1 MTSTETSPLPIDNE
15 PLAVRDA
22 LPIAKRSRSASRLTI
37 ALMVVLGRVGRV
49 PRRRVDAEGQ
59 REFLLERLELADFA
73 ALAQQFGG
81 SFPGGG
87 ANGAPTGNGAATG
100 GATTGGGNGT
110 TGQIKLID
118 GTNVYV
124 TDSTGKTTK
133 VATTAD
139 SKVSVAQPS
148 SLSALK
154 VGDTVVVVGTTGSD
168 GTVNATSITASA
180 DSATPTS

>member
-1 MTSTETSPLPIDNE
+1 VTSTETSPLPIDNE

-22 LPIAKRSRSASRLTI
+22 LPIAKRSRSTTRLTI
-37 ALMVVLGRVGRV
+37 ALMVLLGVSAGFLVGVLLQKDSGSSSSNNPAG
-49 PRRRVDAEGQ
+49 G
-59 REFLLERLELADFA
+59 DFA

-87 ANGAPTGNGAATG
+87 ANGAPTGNGAATD

-110 TGQIKLID
+110 TGQVKLID

-124 TDSTGKTTK
+124 TDSTGKTIK

-139 SKVSVAQPS
+139 SKVAVAQAS

-154 VGDTVVVVGTTGSD
+154 VGDTVVVVGTAGSD

-180 DSATPTS
+180 DSGTPTS